1 MAGATGLE
9 PAASGVTGRRSN
21 QLSYAPEG
29 SAGLKARPV
38 PSQEVADCQQKGA
51 RRADI
56 CLIYGLFLVRD
67 SRNPRFF
74 ARNRWY
80 WVAES
85 LKTRVVGQFLELI

>member
-1 MAGATGLE
+1 
-9 PAASGVTGRRSN
+9 
-21 QLSYAPEG
+21 
-29 SAGLKARPV
+29 
-38 PSQEVADCQQKGA
+38 VADCQQKGV

-80 WVAES
+80 
-85 LKTRVVGQFLELI
+85 